1 VGDQSSGPAE
11 LRVVF
16 SRGRAGGV
24 LWGMSA
30 AQLVLAV
37 AALFMVVAAVGGRP
51 GWGWWLLAA
60 VALVALI
67 LIPVRGRS
75 LADVGPALVVE
86 AVMRMLGWHIFRGGP
101 VRRDPAAGGGVDAG
115 FDVGQPMLPGALSR
129 LRFGSYRV
137 SRGGPPVCVIT
148 DTADGTVTAV
158 LAVTGTGGALTDT
171 AAANAQADA
180 FGSML
185 DALARGNAPVVSLQ
199 ILHRVIPDQGDEVW
213 REARRRGG
221 VGGRFARQ
229 AYQALLDAHADGGL
243 RHESYVI
250 LRIDPSRDTGSVR
263 EFGGGAAAAA
273 ALAVQWVS
281 AVRRQLQACGV
292 QVTGWLPP
300 RGVAAVIRS
309 AYDPASDRMVKRRGG
324 GDGDTDGGDQGL
336 ASGVDPPAA
345 GPMYARRAMTYY
357 AHNDHVTR
365 VWWIQ
370 QWPRAAAG
378 APVGFLQ
385 PLLLG
390 LPHRHTVSLLLRP
403 VPYRKAARQASTA
416 SSSVETRQH
425 LNAKIGRR
433 RRKTDD
439 RELADIDRRENETV
453 DGYAT
458 FSIAGFV
465 SVTAPGREHLESV
478 SADTESAINECHL
491 EAQRWILETD
501 QAFAM
506 AALPLARGL
515 A

>member
-1 VGDQSSGPAE
+1 MTTGSAPEG

-16 SRGRAGGV
+16 SRSRAEGV

-37 AALFMVVAAVGGRP
+37 AALFLLVAAVGGRP
-51 GWGWWLLAA
+51 GWGWWLLSAA
-60 VALVALI
+60 LLAVLIVARY
-67 LIPVRGRS
+67 RGRS
-75 LADVGPALVVE
+75 LADIGPALMVE
-86 AVMRMLGWHIFRGGP
+86 AVMRMLGWHVFRGGP
-101 VRRDPAAGGGVDAG
+101 VRRPVTDDG
-115 FDVGQPMLPGALSR
+115 FDIGQPMLPGALAR
-129 LRFGSYRV
+129 LRFGSYLV
-137 SRGGPPVCVIT
+137 TPAGPPVCVIT
-148 DTADGTVTAV
+148 DTADGTVTVV
-158 LAVTGTGGALTDT
+158 LAVVGTGGALTDT
-171 AAANAQADA
+171 ATANAQATA

-229 AYQALLDAHADGGL
+229 AYQALLDTHADGGL

-263 EFGGGAAAAA
+263 EFGGGRPAAA

-281 AVRRQLQACGV
+281 TVRRQLRACGV

-324 GDGDTDGGDQGL
+324 GGGDTGGGDRGL
-336 ASGVDPPAA
+336 PSGVDPAAA
-345 GPMYARRAMTYY
+345 GPMYARRAMSYY

-370 QWPRAAAG
+370 QWPRSTKG

-403 VPYRKAARQASTA
+403 VPYRKAARQTTTA

-425 LNAKIGRR
+425 LNRRIGRR
-433 RRKTDD
+433 DSKTDT
-439 RELADIDRRENETV
+439 RELADINRREDETV

-458 FSIAGFV
+458 FSVAGFV

-478 SADTESAINECHL
+478 SADTESAINECSL
-491 EAQRWILETD
+491 EGQRWILETD

>member
-1 VGDQSSGPAE
+1 MNDHAGGPAE

-16 SRGRAGGV
+16 SRSRAEGV
-24 LWGMSA
+24 LWGMSVP
-30 AQLVLAV
+30 QLLLAV
-37 AALFMVVAAVGGRP
+37 LALFMVVAAVSGRP

-60 VALVALI
+60 GVLVAAI
-67 LIPVRGRS
+67 LARPQGRS
-75 LADVGPALVVE
+75 LADFGPALAVE
-86 AVMRMLGWHIFRGGP
+86 AVMRTFKLHIFRGGP
-101 VRRDPAAGGGVDAG
+101 VRPERDDDG
-115 FDVGQPMLPGALSR
+115 FDLGQPMLPGGLSR

-137 SRGGPPVCVIT
+137 SADGPPVCVIT

-158 LAVTGTGGALTDT
+158 LAVVGAGGALTDT
-171 AAANAQADA
+171 VTANAQATA

-229 AYQALLDAHADGGL
+229 AYQALLEAHADGGL
-243 RHESYVI
+243 RHESYVV
-250 LRIDPSRDTGSVR
+250 LRIDPSRDTGSVK
-263 EFGGGAAAAA
+263 EFGGGRQAAA
-273 ALAVQWVS
+273 ALAVQWVTT
-281 AVRRQLQACGV
+281 VRRQLRACGV

-309 AYDPASDRMVKRRGG
+309 AFDPASDQMVKRRGG
-324 GDGDTDGGDQGL
+324 GGGDTGGGDTGL
-336 ASGVDPPAA
+336 PSGVDPSAA
-345 GPMYARRAMTYY
+345 GPMYARRAMSYY

-370 QWPRAAAG
+370 QWPRSTAG
-378 APVGFLQ
+378 APAGFLQ

-390 LPHRHTVSLLLRP
+390 LPHRHTVSLLFRP
-403 VPYRKAARQASTA
+403 VPYRKAARQTNTA

-425 LNAKIGRR
+425 LNEKIGRR
-433 RRKTDD
+433 RKKTDD
-439 RELADIDRRENETV
+439 RELADINRREDETV

-458 FSIAGFV
+458 FSVGGFV
-465 SVTAPGREHLESV
+465 SVTAPGREHLEAV
-478 SADTESAINECHL
+478 SADTESAINECNL

>member
-1 VGDQSSGPAE
+1 
-11 LRVVF
+11 L
-16 SRGRAGGV
+16 
-24 LWGMSA
+24 
-30 AQLVLAV
+30 
-37 AALFMVVAAVGGRP
+37 
-51 GWGWWLLAA
+51 
-60 VALVALI
+60 
-67 LIPVRGRS
+67 
-75 LADVGPALVVE
+75 
-86 AVMRMLGWHIFRGGP
+86 
-101 VRRDPAAGGGVDAG
+101 
-115 FDVGQPMLPGALSR
+115 
-129 LRFGSYRV
+129 
-137 SRGGPPVCVIT
+137 
-148 DTADGTVTAV
+148 
-158 LAVTGTGGALTDT
+158 
-171 AAANAQADA
+171 
-180 FGSML
+180 L
-185 DALARGNAPVVSLQ
+185 DALARGNAPVASLQ

-229 AYQALLDAHADGGL
+229 AYQALLQAHADGGL
-243 RHESYVI
+243 RHESYVV
-250 LRIDPSRDTGSVR
+250 LRIDPSRDTGSVK
-263 EFGGGAAAAA
+263 EFGGGRQAAA
-273 ALAVQWVS
+273 ALAVQWVTT
-281 AVRRQLQACGV
+281 VRRQLRASGV

-309 AYDPASDRMVKRRGG
+309 AYDPASDQMIKRRGG
-324 GDGDTDGGDQGL
+324 GGGDTSGGDDGL
-336 ASGVDPPAA
+336 PSGVDPAVA
-345 GPMYARRAMTYY
+345 GPMYGRRAMSYY

-370 QWPRAAAG
+370 QWPRSQKG

-390 LPHRHTVSLLLRP
+390 LPHRHTVSLLFRP
-403 VPYRKAARQASTA
+403 VPYRKAARQTSTA

-425 LNAKIGRR
+425 LNSKIGRR
-433 RRKTDD
+433 PKKTDD

-465 SVTAPGREHLESV
+465 SVTAPGREHLEAV
-478 SADTESAINECHL
+478 SADTESAINECNL

>member
-1 VGDQSSGPAE
+1 MNDHAGGPAE

-16 SRGRAGGV
+16 SRSRAEGV
-24 LWGMSA
+24 LWGMSVP
-30 AQLVLAV
+30 QLLLAV
-37 AALFMVVAAVGGRP
+37 LALFMVVAAVSGRP

-60 VALVALI
+60 GV
-67 LIPVRGRS
+67 
-75 LADVGPALVVE
+75 LVVADPRPTE
-86 AVMRMLGWHIFRGGP
+86 GTFAGRFRAG
-101 VRRDPAAGGGVDAG
+101 AGGGGSDADVQVARFPGRPGAPRRRVDDG
-115 FDVGQPMLPGALSR
+115 FDLGQPMLPGALSR

-137 SRGGPPVCVIT
+137 SPDGPPVCVIT
-148 DTADGTVTAV
+148 DTADGTVTVV
-158 LAVTGTGGALTDT
+158 LAVVGAGGALTDT
-171 AAANAQADA
+171 VTANAQATA

-229 AYQALLDAHADGGL
+229 AYQALLEAHADGGL
-243 RHESYVI
+243 RHESYVV
-250 LRIDPSRDTGSVR
+250 LRIDPSRDTGSVK
-263 EFGGGAAAAA
+263 EFGGGRQAAA
-273 ALAVQWVS
+273 ALAVQWVTT
-281 AVRRQLQACGV
+281 VRRQLRACGV

-309 AYDPASDRMVKRRGG
+309 AFDPASDQMVKRRGG
-324 GDGDTDGGDQGL
+324 GGGDTSGGDDGL
-336 ASGVDPPAA
+336 PSGVDPSAA
-345 GPMYARRAMTYY
+345 GPMYARRAMSYY

-370 QWPRAAAG
+370 QWPRSTAG
-378 APVGFLQ
+378 APAGFLQ

-390 LPHRHTVSLLLRP
+390 LPHRHTVSLLFRP
-403 VPYRKAARQASTA
+403 VPYRKAARQTNTA

-425 LNAKIGRR
+425 LNEKIGRR
-433 RRKTDD
+433 RKKTDD
-439 RELADIDRRENETV
+439 RELADINRREDETV

-458 FSIAGFV
+458 FSVGGFV
-465 SVTAPGREHLESV
+465 SVTAPGREHLEAV
-478 SADTESAINECHL
+478 SADTESAINECNL